1 VRIAVT
7 GSLAYDYIMSFPG
20 YFKDHILPDKVHML
34 TVSFLVDS
42 MRRMRGG
49 VAGNIAYTLALL
61 GEQPLVVATAG
72 QDFGEY
78 RAWMER
84 RGIDTA
90 GIKLIDDEFTASCFI
105 NTDKSNN
112 QILAFYTGAM
122 AHSKHLSLLD
132 FGLGPDD
139 LVIIS
144 PTDPD
149 AMTRYAE
156 ECRQHAIPFLFDPG
170 KQTPR
175 LAGEQILTGL
185 TGASVLIGND
195 YEFAMMAQKTGKSE
209 AELIASAPLTV
220 ITRGEQGSTLYISGD
235 AGANAPANGLAGS
248 NGDGK
253 PNVLPAQSIHVPVAP
268 IDGVVDPTG
277 AGDAYLAG
285 LVFGLAR
292 RFPLEVTGRVAALA
306 AAYAIEQRGCQ
317 EHTYT
322 VVEFAERYA
331 AAFGPSPQI
340 EALAAAVTR

>member
-1 VRIAVT
+1 VRIVVT
-7 GSLAYDYIMSFPG
+7 GSLAYDYIMNFPG

-61 GEQPLVVATAG
+61 GERPLVMATAG

-78 RAWMER
+78 RAWMD
-84 RGIDTA
+84 GQDIDTS

-122 AHSKHLSLLD
+122 AQSKHLSLLD
-132 FGLGPDD
+132 FGLTADD

-144 PTDPD
+144 PTDPE

-156 ECRQHAIPFLFDPG
+156 ECRTHGIPFLFDPG

-175 LAGEQILTGL
+175 LDGDQILAGL
-185 TGASVLIGND
+185 TGAAVLIGND

-209 AELIASAPLTV
+209 EELIASAPLTV
-220 ITRGEQGSTLYISGD
+220 VTRGAEGSTLYAKTVSGN
-235 AGANAPANGLAGS
+235 GVVPAMASL
-248 NGDGK
+248 
-253 PNVLPAQSIHVPVAP
+253 HVPVAP
-268 IDGVVDPTG
+268 IRAVVDPTG

-285 LVFGLAR
+285 LVFGLSR
-292 RFPLEVTGRVAALA
+292 RFPLELTGRVAALA
-306 AAYAIEQRGCQ
+306 AAYAIEHRGGQ
-317 EHTYT
+317 EHSYT
-322 VVEFAERYA
+322 PAEFAERYA
-331 AAFGPSPQI
+331 DAFGPSVEI
-340 EALAAAVTR
+340 EALAGASVTR

>member
-1 VRIAVT
+1 VRIVVT
-7 GSLAYDYIMSFPG
+7 GSLAYDYIMNFPG

-61 GEQPLVVATAG
+61 GERPLVVATAG

-78 RAWMER
+78 QAWMQHQ
-84 RGIDTA
+84 GIDA
-90 GIKLIDDEFTASCFI
+90 SGIKLIDDEFTASCFI

-112 QILAFYTGAM
+112 QIVAFYTGAM
-122 AHSKHLSLLD
+122 AQAKHLSLLD
-132 FGLGPDD
+132 FGLGKDD

-144 PTDPD
+144 PTDPE
-149 AMTRYAE
+149 AMSRYAE
-156 ECRQHAIPFLFDPG
+156 ECRTHGIPFLFDPG

-175 LAGEQILTGL
+175 MDGEQILIGL

-195 YEFAMMAQKTGKSE
+195 YEFGMMAQQTGRSE
-209 AELIASAPLTV
+209 AELIASAPLTIV
-220 ITRGEQGSTLYISGD
+220 TRGDKGSTIYTS
-235 AGANAPANGLAGS
+235 ATNGQGL
-248 NGDGK
+248 
-253 PNVLPAQSIHVPVAP
+253 QIPVAP
-268 IDGVVDPTG
+268 ISDVVDPTG

-292 RFPLEVTGRVAALA
+292 HFPLEVTGRVAALA

-317 EHTYT
+317 EQTYT
-322 VVEFAERYA
+322 PAEFAERYA
-331 AAFGPSPQI
+331 AAFGSAPEI
-340 EALAAAVTR
+340 EALAVNEVVNR